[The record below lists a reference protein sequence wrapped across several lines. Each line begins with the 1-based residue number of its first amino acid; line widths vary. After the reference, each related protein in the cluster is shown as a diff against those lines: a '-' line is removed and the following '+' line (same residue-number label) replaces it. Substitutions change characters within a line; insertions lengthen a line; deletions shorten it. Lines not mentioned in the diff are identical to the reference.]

1 MYALKK
7 ILKFPFIIL
16 IAIHQLIRHVSI
28 KLKLMYL
35 RRFRHDFINIF
46 SENIGQINFSKVL
59 VVITHVVSEDESKCS
74 IVGKAKVERLS
85 KTISGIQSS
94 FAHCSTKIFINTIVN
109 RDIVNFLPQHQRN
122 IIEVRQQNVDDPMF
136 VEFKAQDLFMEFI
149 DEYDYFLFLEDDI
162 VIHDSCILDKID
174 IFNKYT
180 PNKTAIL
187 FPHRYEMFNGVKF
200 YIDMGEI
207 NGEKAKFSKLSSFK
221 MGEVEFAECTNP
233 HSAFYCLSKE
243 QMKIW
248 ELSGRNWYNTVSAYG
263 KLESAAT
270 FCLFEAFTLYKPHP
284 RNINF
289 LEVEHYDDKYS
300 KMYNPEGKHFS
311 QIAV

>member
-1 MYALKK
+1 MHTLKK
-7 ILKFPFIIL
+7 ILKLPFIIV
-16 IAIHQLIRHVSI
+16 IAIQQLIRQLSSKS
-28 KLKLMYL
+28 KLIYL
-35 RRFRHDFINIF
+35 RRFRHDFISIF
-46 SENIGQINFSKVL
+46 SENIGQINLSKVL
-59 VVITHVVSEDESKCS
+59 IVITHVVSEDEFKCN
-74 IVGKAKVERLS
+74 IVGKAKIERLS
-85 KTISGIQSS
+85 KTIAGIQSS
-94 FAHCSTKIFINTIVN
+94 FAHCHTKIFINTIAN
-109 RDIVNFLPQHQRN
+109 RDVVEFLPEHQRN
-122 IIEVRQQNVDDPMF
+122 IIEVRQQNVEDPMF
-136 VEFKAQDLFMEFI
+136 VEFKAQDLFIEFI

-174 IFNKYT
+174 VFNKYS
-180 PNKTAIL
+180 PDKTAIL

-207 NGEKAKFSKLSSFK
+207 NGEKAKFNKLSSFK
-221 MGEVEFAECTNP
+221 IGEIEFAECHNP

-248 ELSGRNWYNTVSAYG
+248 ELSGRNWYNIVSACG

-289 LEVEHYDDKYS
+289 LEVEHGDDKYS

-311 QIAV
+311 EIVM